1 MSVYNSSFQDPFQYV
16 SFDIQDG
23 DCVVL
28 HTRDILTFLGNML
41 GKTINLP
48 YPSAR
53 GIVIGVRG
61 VEAPHYD
68 RMRAH
73 AVVLVRE
80 RNGEFTTRNIHWQN
94 VFAYNYHLYE
104 PTAPKTKIASPSE
117 RAIDLR
123 GLMNG

>member
-1 MSVYNSSFQDPFQYV
+1 MSAYNSSFRDPFEYV
-16 SFDIQDG
+16 TFDVKDA

-28 HTRDILTFLGNML
+28 HTRDILTFLGSLL
-41 GKTINLP
+41 GKEIRLP
-48 YPSAR
+48 YPNAH
-53 GIVIGVRG
+53 GIMVGVRG
-61 VEAPHYD
+61 VEAPLFD
-68 RMRAH
+68 TMRAH
-73 AVVLVRE
+73 AVVIVRE

-94 VFAYNYHLYE
+94 VFAYNYHLYG